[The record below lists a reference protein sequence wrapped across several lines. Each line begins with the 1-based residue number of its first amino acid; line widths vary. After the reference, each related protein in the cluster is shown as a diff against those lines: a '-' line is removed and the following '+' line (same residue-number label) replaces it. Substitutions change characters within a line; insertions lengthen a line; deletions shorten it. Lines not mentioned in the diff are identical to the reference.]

1 MNFLRSKLF
10 LVIVVAIISFAAGI
24 TAYTK
29 YSPGG
34 KWRTQAI
41 LFENKYNPEIR
52 IEFQMQDVG
61 ALGYNRR
68 IVLISPQA
76 ESYSIEYIDTGK
88 VDKGEWIFVNKDI
101 NELGLKGG

>member
-1 MNFLRSKLF
+1 
-10 LVIVVAIISFAAGI
+10 
-24 TAYTK
+24 
-29 YSPGG
+29 
-34 KWRTQAI
+34 
-41 LFENKYNPEIR
+41 
-52 IEFQMQDVG
+52 MQDVG